1 MRILR
6 ETTLFRRLSVD
17 VAPQIEVALAEIR
30 QAVLAVDWPQ
40 GSGTFTVFPERQGNG
55 VKPIKANFV
64 SYLRDRG
71 WLLEYKEN
79 ITGEKH
85 PGPIDAAKLIDGD
98 RYLALE
104 WETGN
109 ISSSHRALNKM
120 VVGIQKKRLV
130 GGVLILPSRKL
141 YKYLTDRI
149 GNYQEIEPYFP
160 VWQSLQVDEGLLIV
174 MEIEHD
180 ATSASVPR
188 IPKGTDG
195 WARHQRPRM

>member
-6 ETTLFRRLSVD
+6 ETTLFRRLRSEID
-17 VAPQIEVALAEIR
+17 PLIEAALGDIR

-40 GSGTFTVFPERQGNG
+40 GSGTFTIFPELKGNG

-71 WLLEYKEN
+71 WLLEYQEN

-85 PGPIDAAKLIDGD
+85 PGPIDAAKLIDGG
-98 RYLALE
+98 RYIALE

-120 VVGIQKKRLV
+120 VIGIQKKRLV
-130 GGVLILPSRKL
+130 GGALILPSRKL

-160 VWQSLQVDEGLLIV
+160 VWQNIQIEEGLLIA
-174 MEIEHD
+174 MEVEHD
-180 ATSASVPR
+180 TTSSTVPR

-195 WARHQRPRM
+195 WARYQRPRR

>member
-17 VAPQIEVALAEIR
+17 VDSKVDVALAEVR
-30 QAVLAVDWPQ
+30 QGVLAVDWPQ
-40 GSGTFTVFPERQGNG
+40 GSGTFTIFPEEKGNG

-85 PGPIDAAKLIDGD
+85 PGPIDAAKLVDRD

-160 VWQSLQVDEGLLIV
+160 VWQNIQIDEGLLIV

-180 ATSASVPR
+180 ATSSGVPR